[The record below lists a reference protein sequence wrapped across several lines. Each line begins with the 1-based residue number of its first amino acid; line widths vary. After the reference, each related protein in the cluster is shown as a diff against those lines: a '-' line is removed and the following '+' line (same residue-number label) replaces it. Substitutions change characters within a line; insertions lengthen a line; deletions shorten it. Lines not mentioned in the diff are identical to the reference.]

1 MIEQKIHLKKHEL
14 HAERG
19 LPKNCSRLCCNY
31 SEKYQHYSRRI
42 SNNIHD
48 GNRVAWSLILSTF
61 RHQTFLTPQKNLL
74 SYYLANKRSLHV
86 HSQGLEILTLIGK
99 NKKIKITHHCHYY
112 PKILL
117 CLIKNHP
124 PMPLFKIK
132 YKISFSYV
140 SVINI

>member
-1 MIEQKIHLKKHEL
+1 MPIQVATCASNFLWKYNTSNKKDKTLGELAQMIEQKIHLKKHEL

-61 RHQTFLTPQKNLL
+61 HHQT
-74 SYYLANKRSLHV
+74 LAVSIRLDHV
-86 HSQGLEILTLIGK
+86 
-99 NKKIKITHHCHYY
+99 
-112 PKILL
+112 
-117 CLIKNHP
+117 
-124 PMPLFKIK
+124 
-132 YKISFSYV
+132 ISETTYV
-140 SVINI
+140 LNVISET